1 MNIDFELY
9 RIFYTV
15 ANNKNI
21 TKASKELNI
30 SQPAISKSIKKL
42 EEQLG
47 GQLFVRTKRGV
58 IITEEGQEFYN
69 YIKQAIEF
77 INNAENKFTDLINL
91 ESGCIKIGSN
101 TTLTKEF
108 LLPYLEE
115 FNNKYPKID
124 IQITT
129 DLTSNLILKLRNGLI
144 DIVILNVNDKKYD
157 NDIEIIKCKK
167 IQDCFV
173 VGEKYKDLVNKKL
186 SLKEINNYPLILLA
200 KGSNTRTFIESLAK
214 EKDIILKP
222 NIELTSYTLVKE
234 LTSINLG
241 IGYVTKDYV
250 KDELKNKK
258 LYELD
263 IEEKIP
269 ERYIGIAISKNH
281 IPNFSTKKL
290 IEIITKKKYK

>member
-115 FNNKYPKID
+115 FNSKYPKID
-124 IQITT
+124 IQIVT

-144 DIVILNVNDKKYD
+144 DIVILNINDKKYD

-167 IQDCFV
+167 IQDCFI

-234 LTSINLG
+234 LASINLG

-250 KDELKNKK
+250 KKELENKT
-258 LYELD
+258 LYELN